1 MLAASLGAN
10 DTIFAQTSQFG
21 IYPVGSWPGYLRGP
35 SSLLSLKGNYAYVVL
50 SVGPGQFQVALVVLD
65 ISDPNAPKRLGCVGI
80 KDGVMTMSLVASYA
94 YLFTSSSELVI
105 VDIGNPVNPI
115 VVRTISFG
123 SFGFGSGFTSNGR
136 YGYLVGGNFRVLDL
150 QDPASPV
157 LVADLDVAFEAR
169 DISVSGNLACIALV
183 NKRSLTI
190 SGMIVMDVQ
199 TPANPQQLSGYTANG
214 WCVGVR
220 IDGQRA
226 FLAHYDGNV
235 EILDLSNPSAP
246 VRVGG
251 YAGGAGD
258 FVVKN
263 NLAYSA
269 FGSEGVKI
277 FDVSNVSNVV
287 QISSIR
293 TRGSASQMVLS
304 NEYAYVTDGKGLLTA
319 EIRDVSSPKEIGY
332 YETDGAAYAVSVAGN
347 YAYLS
352 EAGGVQIIDITNP
365 SEPRRNAQWMGLGKV
380 VVENNYAF
388 VTDSSGI
395 VVFEVHDPAN
405 PSRVGNLTT
414 LAPASALAVAGDF
427 VYVAEYPST
436 LGVGGFEIVD
446 VSNPATPTRVG
457 ALNQG
462 RNLDVAVSGDFAYLA
477 VGSSGMNVINVSS
490 PANPVA
496 VAGYTVPSGYSESL
510 AVSSNHV
517 YLAAGSGG
525 LHIIDVT
532 NPLMPSKV
540 SEVTLPNGSRLD
552 LAEYVDVVGKYAFVT
567 DNYKKLYAIDVSN
580 ATNPIVQATYTNLF
594 FYGRPKISGN
604 FAYVAEGHAGL
615 AILGLDPPGLATPA
629 TLVAE
634 MLSGSTRLSVLG
646 QPGRMHVIQAAIGL
660 GPSASWQNIVTNSTP
675 AGIFTSDLESSA
687 NIYTQFFRAVSY

>member
-1 MLAASLGAN
+1 MKLRCTRWRLLSVLLMLAASLGAN

-65 ISDPNAPKRLGCVGI
+65 ISDPNAPKRLGCVG
-80 KDGVMTMSLVASYA
+80 
-94 YLFTSSSELVI
+94 
-105 VDIGNPVNPI
+105 
-115 VVRTISFG
+115 
-123 SFGFGSGFTSNGR
+123 FGSGFTSNGR

-150 QDPASPV
+150 QDTASPV

-183 NKRSLTI
+183 NNRSLTI
-190 SGMIVMDVQ
+190 GGMIVMDVQ

-332 YETDGAAYAVSVAGN
+332 YETDGA
-347 YAYLS
+347 
-352 EAGGVQIIDITNP
+352 
-365 SEPRRNAQWMGLGKV
+365 
-380 VVENNYAF
+380 
-388 VTDSSGI
+388 
-395 VVFEVHDPAN
+395 
-405 PSRVGNLTT
+405 
-414 LAPASALAVAGDF
+414 
-427 VYVAEYPST
+427 
-436 LGVGGFEIVD
+436 
-446 VSNPATPTRVG
+446 
-457 ALNQG
+457 
-462 RNLDVAVSGDFAYLA
+462 
-477 VGSSGMNVINVSS
+477 
-490 PANPVA
+490 
-496 VAGYTVPSGYSESL
+496 
-510 AVSSNHV
+510 
-517 YLAAGSGG
+517 
-525 LHIIDVT
+525 
-532 NPLMPSKV
+532 
-540 SEVTLPNGSRLD
+540 
-552 LAEYVDVVGKYAFVT
+552 
-567 DNYKKLYAIDVSN
+567 
-580 ATNPIVQATYTNLF
+580 
-594 FYGRPKISGN
+594 
-604 FAYVAEGHAGL
+604 
-615 AILGLDPPGLATPA
+615 
-629 TLVAE
+629 
-634 MLSGSTRLSVLG
+634 
-646 QPGRMHVIQAAIGL
+646 
-660 GPSASWQNIVTNSTP
+660 
-675 AGIFTSDLESSA
+675 
-687 NIYTQFFRAVSY
+687 